1 MDDLTRD
8 EILAIEDLPIERVEV
23 PEWKAAVYMQ
33 TLSGKQRDE
42 FTQLATDRRAAKRF
56 DVRGLKSRL
65 VAMSLCDKAGK
76 LLFAGDGDETK
87 LNAKSGAAV
96 DRLFTIAQR
105 LSGLSDDE
113 LEEMTTDFDEGPNV
127 NSGSV

>member
-1 MDDLTRD
+1 MDDLSRD
-8 EILAIEDLPIERVEV
+8 DILAIEDLPTERVEI
-23 PEWKAAVYMQ
+23 PEWKGAVYMR

-56 DVRGLKSRL
+56 DIRGLKVRL
-65 VAMSLCDKAGK
+65 VAMALCDKDGK
-76 LLFAGDGDETK
+76 LLFGGNGDDAK
-87 LNAKSGAAV
+87 LNAKAGAAI
-96 DRLFTIAQR
+96 DRLFQIAQR

-113 LEEMTTDFDEGPNV
+113 LEEMTEGFEKGPNA